1 MVPRSNCVKL
11 SGLCTFSE
19 QDIMYNEWQI
29 LEDDTIT
36 MYPSR
41 LITFKKIVFV
51 ITMAILSSS
60 GMLYLYLVVTVTE
73 GTLLSEAV
81 LRYGRHTRTTWCFH
95 DSSTQIGLRYLL
107 YYNNVCCIHHQ
118 NFLCLSGSTKVCQH
132 GYKEQ
137 SCRGAQNE
145 VLAYTAAFTG

>member
-41 LITFKKIVFV
+41 LITF
-51 ITMAILSSS
+51 
-60 GMLYLYLVVTVTE
+60 
-73 GTLLSEAV
+73 
-81 LRYGRHTRTTWCFH
+81 
-95 DSSTQIGLRYLL
+95 
-107 YYNNVCCIHHQ
+107 
-118 NFLCLSGSTKVCQH
+118 
-132 GYKEQ
+132 
-137 SCRGAQNE
+137 
-145 VLAYTAAFTG
+145 